1 MTANVHPTS
10 NDLLTAAQD
19 PGGATWTLEHLEEC
33 LACRVRL
40 SRIREAAGLEP
51 ARADSLQRIVQASTP
66 LPDLLA
72 SIVTG
77 NQDETPQPNEIW
89 RVGRSEALLVWVR
102 KVFEDGAVDV
112 VPLVLDVDLA
122 DQESVI
128 VDAELTPLATETAA
142 MVALR
147 THVHIDSFLNQIGS
161 VDISAAV
168 NEVMTAVREG
178 RRPSG
183 VRVGAP
189 IADDDDQRLEYRQA
203 LRDLLGELTPS
214 VWLVAHESSD
224 DDTATDTT
232 TEQTPG
238 QSPHG
243 LDAIESHLDERLSG
257 LRFREVEQQHVAV
270 DGSVHL
276 TSLRMIV
283 CLDTTVLIAI
293 LDGPNLSEFPEI
305 TAIVAACQELT
316 LTEPVVDA
324 VVIAMPDG
332 DWQALLLTRA
342 HMRPAVELPGGKLKG
357 PIVTLEGYGLVDTV
371 CKYFEGIVTAWEV
384 TEPVSDRI
392 GMSDLHQT
400 AAKHAR
406 ASIEEITKA
415 GKRAHQP
422 AKQAGWQGLSDEFGE
437 QVARF
442 IVAIASDTSIED
454 AMTELG
460 LETLDD

>member
-10 NDLLTAAQD
+10 NDLLTTAQD

-51 ARADSLQRIVQASTP
+51 ARSDSLQRIVQASTP
-66 LPDLLA
+66 LPDLLT
-72 SIVTG
+72 SIVADS
-77 NQDETPQPNEIW
+77 QDRTPQPNDIW

-147 THVHIDSFLNQIGS
+147 THVHIDSFLNRVGS
-161 VDISAAV
+161 VDIRAAV

-183 VRVGAP
+183 VRVGPP
-189 IADDDDQRLEYRQA
+189 IVDDDDQRLEYRQA
-203 LRDLLGELTPS
+203 LRDLLGVLTPS
-214 VWLVAHESSD
+214 VWLEAHESFD
-224 DDTATDTT
+224 EDTDTA

-243 LDAIESHLDERLSG
+243 LDTIESHLDERLSG
-257 LRFREVEQQHVAV
+257 LQLREVEQQRVTV

-276 TSLRMIV
+276 TSLRMIT

-293 LDGPNLSEFPEI
+293 LDGRDLSKFPEI
-305 TAIVAACQELT
+305 TAIAEACQELT
-316 LTEPVVDA
+316 HTEPIVDA
-324 VVIAMPDG
+324 VVVAIPVG
-332 DWQALLLTRA
+332 DWQAVLFTRA
-342 HMRPAVELPGGKLKG
+342 HMRPAVELPGGTLKG
-357 PIVTLEGYGLVDTV
+357 PIATLEGYGLVDTV
-371 CKYFEGIVTAWEV
+371 CKYFEGVVTAWEV

-400 AAKHAR
+400 AARHAR
-406 ASIEEITKA
+406 ASIEEITEA

-422 AKQAGWQGLSDEFGE
+422 AKQAGWQSLSDTFGE